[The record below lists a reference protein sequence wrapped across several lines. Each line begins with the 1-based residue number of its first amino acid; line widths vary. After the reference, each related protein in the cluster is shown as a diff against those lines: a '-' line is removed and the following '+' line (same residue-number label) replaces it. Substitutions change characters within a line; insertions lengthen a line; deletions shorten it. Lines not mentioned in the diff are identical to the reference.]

1 MVCITG
7 CVSYVTPCCSVGGLR
22 QSEAR
27 EKLEF
32 SRMYNQKVLGF
43 EGVKQELQPSS
54 IPSDDVIKA
63 NENVLGFGGVKQ
75 ELHPSSKP
83 SDDVIKANI
92 LNMSDLAHRLNV
104 TEFRKLQEDAFQM
117 LMNASE
123 FETVVIQAPT
133 SFGKDMLPFMVA
145 LATKQAQF
153 VFVPFVAL
161 TENVVLEGLKF
172 GCKVVKMYDIGK
184 TVTVETAAHSADV
197 IVCSYEHSLKA
208 GRVAQ
213 EMQLRGRLGEC

>member
-1 MVCITG
+1 
-7 CVSYVTPCCSVGGLR
+7 
-22 QSEAR
+22 
-27 EKLEF
+27 
-32 SRMYNQKVLGF
+32 MYNEKVLGF

-63 NENVLGFGGVKQ
+63 NEKVLGFGGVKQ

>member
-1 MVCITG
+1 M
-7 CVSYVTPCCSVGGLR
+7 SYVTLCCSVGGLR

-32 SRMYNQKVLGF
+32 SRMYNEKVLGF
-43 EGVKQELQPSS
+43 GGMKQELQPSS
-54 IPSDDVIKA
+54 A
-63 NENVLGFGGVKQ
+63 M
-75 ELHPSSKP
+75 KP
-83 SDDVIKANI
+83 SDDVVGGEKQEAQADSGAVFPQMKPLEEEKHPNANI
-92 LNMSDLAHRLNV
+92 LKMRTLAHRLNV
-104 TEFRKLQEDAFQM
+104 TEFRKLQEDAFHM
-117 LMNASE
+117 LMNAGE

-145 LATKQAQF
+145 IATNQAQF

-184 TVTVETAAHSADV
+184 TLSIETAAQSADV

-208 GRVAQ
+208 VRIAQ
-213 EMQLRGRLGEC
+213 EMQLRGRLGVC